1 MGAVGE
7 KVSND
12 RQAWVP
18 FLCARVVL
26 QMSRILTMMLIN
38 DGEDNDNYDAN
49 DDKSHSKQ
57 RTVRIIMMM
66 ATPLMSRTQSS
77 EWQSWWGGGR
87 GGRWRPAAME
97 RI

>member
-7 KVSND
+7 KVSDD

-26 QMSRILTMMLIN
+26 QILTMMLIN

-57 RTVRIIMMM
+57 QIVRIIMMIM
-66 ATPLMSRTQSS
+66 TPLMS
-77 EWQSWWGGGR
+77 
-87 GGRWRPAAME
+87 PME
-97 RI
+97 F